1 MGSWASQ
8 FPSGLHCSLLASP
21 LTQFLIQ
28 WGCKGEEGAPAIDS
42 CGLPSPDNLPNPE
55 DRKNY
60 ELLCGDNT
68 RKSVDDYHECYLAKV
83 PSHAVVA
90 RTVGGKEDVIWE
102 LLNHAQVSNPL
113 SSLLLSSPCLDL
125 GISFTPSQPLW
136 KSFCVQDIAG
146 TMPHTIHLHEDTHPV
161 KPSWSCT

>member
-1 MGSWASQ
+1 M
-8 FPSGLHCSLLASP
+8 
-21 LTQFLIQ
+21 
-28 WGCKGEEGAPAIDS
+28 GEEGAPAIDL
-42 CGLPSPDNLPNPE
+42 CGLPSPDNLPNPD

-60 ELLCGDNT
+60 ELLCGDNS

-113 SSLLLSSPCLDL
+113 SSLLRSSPCLDL
-125 GISFTPSQPLW
+125 GAFPSLPL
-136 KSFCVQDIAG
+136 SHCGSHSVFR
-146 TMPHTIHLHEDTHPV
+146 T
-161 KPSWSCT
+161 